1 MDSGNQF
8 NNGVVGTKR
17 PLNSN
22 TKPSGLSIAAFI
34 LSLLGC
40 TSLIG
45 LILGII
51 DVAKKNGRKKG
62 LSIAAI
68 IISVIG
74 IIASVLFFVLVVLGG
89 GANAKIST
97 TASRKIPKDEYISQC
112 QELDYKDI
120 KRSPD
125 TYKGQK
131 MRVVVQI
138 NQVIHGDGF
147 IEPSEYYRALSNDD
161 YGMWMSDEYV
171 LYDARDDKSTNIIE
185 GDYLEIY
192 GDYNGTTAVT
202 RALTNTTDYVPSINV
217 LYFNVLEE
225 KDAEI
230 GSVDSK
236 VLEDNTINVE
246 FDGCKYVYKKYEIT
260 QDYDRKDCLVLY
272 FTFTNN
278 SEQAASPTSNS
289 YLQLFQNGVECNSTI
304 LFDGPEECNNAYT
317 EVKKGASI
325 TYAEVFELKSK
336 GDVEIELTK
345 LFGGLQD
352 KMDLK
357 IQ

>member
-17 PLNSN
+17 PLYENK
-22 TKPSGLSIAAFI
+22 KPSGLSIAAFI

-74 IIASVLFFVLVVLGG
+74 IILSVVFFVLLVLGG
-89 GANAKIST
+89 GANAKVST
-97 TASRKIPKDEYISQC
+97 IASRKIPKDEYISQC

-125 TYKGQK
+125 TYRGQK
-131 MRVVVQI
+131 MRVVVHI
-138 NQVIHGDGF
+138 NQVVRGDGF
-147 IEPSEYYRALSNDD
+147 IEPSEFYRAYSNDE
-161 YGMWMSDEYV
+161 YGMWIGDEYV
-171 LYDARDDKSTNIIE
+171 LYDARDDKSTKIIE
-185 GDYLEIY
+185 GDYIEIY

-225 KDAEI
+225 KEAAID
-230 GSVDSK
+230 SVDSK

-246 FDGCKYVYKKYEIT
+246 FDGCKYVYKKYEIV
-260 QDYDRKDCLVLY
+260 QDYDGKDCLVLY

-278 SEQAASPTSNS
+278 SEQAINPTSNA
-289 YLQLFQNGVECNSTI
+289 YIQLFQNGVECSPTY

-336 GDVEIELTK
+336 GEVEIELTK

-357 IQ
+357 VQ